1 MARKRALIELPTV
14 DDLFTSQSERDNA
27 TLEGVTEIQLALIDP
42 FPGHPFH
49 VNDDEEMER
58 LAESIAGNGV
68 LVPLTVRASSAER
81 YELVSGHRRKRAAE
95 LAGLASVPCI
105 VRAMNDD
112 EAVIAMVDS
121 NLQRETIL
129 PSERAFAYSMRLEA
143 MKHQGQRTDLT
154 SAQLAQKSSGR
165 WSRDIL
171 AEELGVSK
179 DKVQR
184 FIRLTHLI
192 PELLALV
199 DEGRMKML
207 PAVEVSYLS
216 QEEQAWLYDAMGAQ
230 ACTPS
235 HAQAVKM
242 KRYSKEGSLTSA
254 LVRSIME
261 EEKPN
266 QVEQFKIPRKS
277 IARFFKPSATKDEIE
292 SRIVRALELLEQ
304 AERRR
309 SELGGPDGQRDAPR
323 QGIVHLRGEHHLL
336 RPRPLG
342 EGQGDLLPD
351 TLP

>member
-1 MARKRALIELPTV
+1 MAVARKRALIELPTV

-42 FPGHPFH
+42 FPGHPFQ
-49 VNDDEEMER
+49 VRDDEEMER
-58 LAESIAGNGV
+58 LAESIAENGV
-68 LVPLTVRASSAER
+68 LVPLTVRTSGAER

-95 LAGLASVPCI
+95 LAGLESAPCI

-154 SAQLAQKSSGR
+154 SAQLAQKSDGR

-192 PELLALV
+192 SELLALV

-216 QEEQAWLYDAMGAQ
+216 QEEQAWLHDAIGAQ

-266 QVEQFKIPRKS
+266 QVEQVKIPKKS
-277 IARFFKPSATKDEIE
+277 IARFFRPSATRDEIE

-304 AERRR
+304 AEARR
-309 SELGGPDGQRDAPR
+309 GR
-323 QGIVHLRGEHHLL
+323 QGGA
-336 RPRPLG
+336 
-342 EGQGDLLPD
+342 
-351 TLP
+351 

>member
-14 DDLFTSQSERDNA
+14 DDLFTSQSERNNA
-27 TLEGVTEIQLALIDP
+27 TLGGVTEIQLARIDP
-42 FPGHPFH
+42 FPSHPFQ
-49 VNDDEEMER
+49 VRDDEEMER
-58 LAESIAGNGV
+58 LTESIAENGV
-68 LVPLTVRASSAER
+68 LVPLTVRASNAER

-95 LAGLASVPCI
+95 LAGLTSVPCI

-154 SAQLAQKSSGR
+154 CAQLAHKSDGR
-165 WSRDIL
+165 RSRDIL

-242 KRYSKEGSLTSA
+242 KRYSKEGSLTSV

-266 QVEQFKIPRKS
+266 QVEQVKIPRKS
-277 IARFFKPSATKDEIE
+277 TARFFKPSATKDEIE

-304 AERRR
+304 AEARR
-309 SELGGPDGQRDAPR
+309 GR
-323 QGIVHLRGEHHLL
+323 QGGA
-336 RPRPLG
+336 
-342 EGQGDLLPD
+342 
-351 TLP
+351 

>member
-1 MARKRALIELPTV
+1 MGRKKVPITLPGV
-14 DDLFTSQSERDNA
+14 DDLFTSQGERDGSA
-27 TLEGVTEIQLALIDP
+27 VGGVADIPLALIDP
-42 FPGHPFH
+42 FPGHPFQ
-49 VNDDEEMER
+49 VRDDEEMER
-58 LAESIAGNGV
+58 LAEGIAENGV
-68 LVPLTVRASSAER
+68 LVPLTVRGAGAER

-95 LAGLASVPCI
+95 LAGLESVPCI
-105 VRAMNDD
+105 VRTMSDD
-112 EAVIAMVDS
+112 EAVTAMVDS
-121 NLQRETIL
+121 NLQREAIL

-143 MKHQGQRTDLT
+143 MKRQGQRTDLT
-154 SAQLAQKSSGR
+154 CAQLAHKSDGR
-165 WSRDIL
+165 RSRDIL

-184 FIRLTHLI
+184 FIRLTRLA
-192 PELLALV
+192 PEPLALV

-207 PAVEVSYLS
+207 PAVEVSHLS
-216 QEEQAWLYDAMGAQ
+216 QEEQAWLLDAMEAQ

-304 AERRR
+304 AEARR
-309 SELGGPDGQRDAPR
+309 GR
-323 QGIVHLRGEHHLL
+323 QGGA
-336 RPRPLG
+336 
-342 EGQGDLLPD
+342 
-351 TLP
+351 

>member
-14 DDLFTSQSERDNA
+14 DDLFTSQSERNNA
-27 TLEGVTEIQLALIDP
+27 TLGGVTEIQLARIDP
-42 FPGHPFH
+42 FPSHPFQ
-49 VNDDEEMER
+49 VRDDEEMER
-58 LAESIAGNGV
+58 LTESIAENGV
-68 LVPLTVRASSAER
+68 LVPLTVRASNAER

-95 LAGLASVPCI
+95 LAGLTSVPCI

-154 SAQLAQKSSGR
+154 CAQLAHKSDGR
-165 WSRDIL
+165 RSRDIL

-242 KRYSKEGSLTSA
+242 KRYSKEGSLTSV

-266 QVEQFKIPRKS
+266 QVEQVKIPRKS
-277 IARFFKPSATKDEIE
+277 IAQFFKPSATKDEIE

-304 AERRR
+304 AEARR
-309 SELGGPDGQRDAPR
+309 GR
-323 QGIVHLRGEHHLL
+323 QGGA
-336 RPRPLG
+336 
-342 EGQGDLLPD
+342 
-351 TLP
+351 

>member
-14 DDLFTSQSERDNA
+14 DDLFTSQSERNNA
-27 TLEGVTEIQLALIDP
+27 TLGGVTEIQLARIDP
-42 FPGHPFH
+42 FPSHPFQ
-49 VNDDEEMER
+49 VRDDEEMER
-58 LAESIAGNGV
+58 LTESIAENGV
-68 LVPLTVRASSAER
+68 LVPLTVRASNAER

-95 LAGLASVPCI
+95 LAGLTSVPCI

-154 SAQLAQKSSGR
+154 CAQLAHKSDGR
-165 WSRDIL
+165 RSRDIL

-242 KRYSKEGSLTSA
+242 KRYSKEGSLTSV

-266 QVEQFKIPRKS
+266 QVEQVKIPRKS
-277 IARFFKPSATKDEIE
+277 IARFFKLSATKDEIE

-304 AERRR
+304 AEARR
-309 SELGGPDGQRDAPR
+309 GR
-323 QGIVHLRGEHHLL
+323 QGGA
-336 RPRPLG
+336 
-342 EGQGDLLPD
+342 
-351 TLP
+351 

>member
-235 HAQAVKM
+235 YAQAVKM

-304 AERRR
+304 AEARR
-309 SELGGPDGQRDAPR
+309 GR
-323 QGIVHLRGEHHLL
+323 QGGA
-336 RPRPLG
+336 
-342 EGQGDLLPD
+342 
-351 TLP
+351 

>member
-1 MARKRALIELPTV
+1 MARKRAPIELPTV

-49 VNDDEEMER
+49 VKDDEEMER
-58 LAESIAGNGV
+58 LAESIAENGV
-68 LVPLTVRASSAER
+68 LVPLTVRASGAER

-105 VRAMNDD
+105 VRDMGDD

-121 NLQRETIL
+121 NLQREAIL

-143 MKHQGQRTDLT
+143 MKRQGQRTDLT
-154 SAQLAQKSSGR
+154 SAQVAQKSSGR

-184 FIRLTHLI
+184 FIRLTRLI

-207 PAVEVSYLS
+207 PAVEVSHLS
-216 QEEQAWLYDAMGAQ
+216 EEEQAWLFDAMEAQ

-235 HAQAVKM
+235 HAQTVKM
-242 KRYSKEGSLTSA
+242 KRYAKDGSLTSA

-277 IARFFKPSATKDEIE
+277 IARFFRPSATKDEIE

-304 AERRR
+304 AEARRGWQ
-309 SELGGPDGQRDAPR
+309 GGA
-323 QGIVHLRGEHHLL
+323 
-336 RPRPLG
+336 
-342 EGQGDLLPD
+342 
-351 TLP
+351 

>member
-42 FPGHPFH
+42 FPGHPFQ
-49 VNDDEEMER
+49 VKDDEEMER
-58 LAESIAGNGV
+58 LAESIAENGV
-68 LVPLTVRASSAER
+68 LVPLTVRASGAER

-105 VRAMNDD
+105 VRDMGDD

-129 PSERAFAYSMRLEA
+129 PSERAFAYSMWLEA
-143 MKHQGQRTDLT
+143 MKRQGQRTDLT
-154 SAQLAQKSSGR
+154 SAQVAQKSSGR

-184 FIRLTHLI
+184 FIRLTRLI

-207 PAVEVSYLS
+207 PAVEVSHLS
-216 QEEQAWLYDAMGAQ
+216 EEEQAWLFDAMEAQ

-235 HAQAVKM
+235 HAQTVKM
-242 KRYSKEGSLTSA
+242 KRYAKDGSLTSA

-277 IARFFKPSATKDEIE
+277 IARFFRPSATKDEIE

-304 AERRR
+304 AEARRGWQ
-309 SELGGPDGQRDAPR
+309 GGA
-323 QGIVHLRGEHHLL
+323 
-336 RPRPLG
+336 
-342 EGQGDLLPD
+342 
-351 TLP
+351 

>member
-1 MARKRALIELPTV
+1 MTVARKRAPIELPTV

-42 FPGHPFH
+42 FPGHPFQ
-49 VNDDEEMER
+49 VRDDEEMER
-58 LAESIAGNGV
+58 LAESIAENGV
-68 LVPLTVRASSAER
+68 LVPLTVRASGAER

-105 VRAMNDD
+105 VRDMGDD

-121 NLQRETIL
+121 NLQREAIL

-171 AEELGVSK
+171 AEELGISK

-207 PAVEVSYLS
+207 PAVEVSHLS
-216 QEEQAWLYDAMGAQ
+216 REEQAWLYDAMGAQ

-242 KRYSKEGSLTSA
+242 KRYSKEGSLTST

-266 QVEQFKIPRKS
+266 QVEQVKIHRKS
-277 IARFFKPSATKDEIE
+277 ITRFFKPSATRDEIE

-304 AERRR
+304 AEARR
-309 SELGGPDGQRDAPR
+309 GR
-323 QGIVHLRGEHHLL
+323 QGGA
-336 RPRPLG
+336 
-342 EGQGDLLPD
+342 
-351 TLP
+351 

>member
-1 MARKRALIELPTV
+1 MARKRAPRVLPTV

-49 VNDDEEMER
+49 VKDDEEMER
-58 LAESIAGNGV
+58 LAESIAENGV
-68 LVPLTVRASSAER
+68 LVPLTVRASGAER

-105 VRAMNDD
+105 VRDMGDD

-121 NLQRETIL
+121 NLQREAIL

-143 MKHQGQRTDLT
+143 MKRQGQRTDLT
-154 SAQLAQKSSGR
+154 SAQVAQKSSGR

-184 FIRLTHLI
+184 FIRLTRLI

-207 PAVEVSYLS
+207 PAVEVSHLS
-216 QEEQAWLYDAMGAQ
+216 EEEQAWLFDAMEAQ

-235 HAQAVKM
+235 HAQTVKM
-242 KRYSKEGSLTSA
+242 KRYAKDGSLTSA

-277 IARFFKPSATKDEIE
+277 IARFFRPSATKDEIE

-304 AERRR
+304 AEARRGWQ
-309 SELGGPDGQRDAPR
+309 GGA
-323 QGIVHLRGEHHLL
+323 
-336 RPRPLG
+336 
-342 EGQGDLLPD
+342 
-351 TLP
+351 

>member
-1 MARKRALIELPTV
+1 MARKRAPIELPTV
-14 DDLFTSQSERDNA
+14 DELFTSQSERDNA

-49 VNDDEEMER
+49 VKDDEEMER
-58 LAESIAGNGV
+58 LAESIAENGV
-68 LVPLTVRASSAER
+68 LVPLTVRASSTER

-95 LAGLASVPCI
+95 LAGIASAPCI
-105 VRAMNDD
+105 VRSMDDD

-121 NLQRETIL
+121 NLQREAIL

-143 MKHQGQRTDLT
+143 MKHQGLRTDLT
-154 SAQLAQKSSGR
+154 SAQVAQKSSGR

-216 QEEQAWLYDAMGAQ
+216 QEEQTWLFDAMGAQ

-277 IARFFKPSATKDEIE
+277 IARFFRPSATRDEIE

-304 AERRR
+304 AEARR
-309 SELGGPDGQRDAPR
+309 GR
-323 QGIVHLRGEHHLL
+323 QGGA
-336 RPRPLG
+336 
-342 EGQGDLLPD
+342 
-351 TLP
+351 

>member
-1 MARKRALIELPTV
+1 MGRKKVPITLPGV
-14 DDLFTSQSERDNA
+14 DDLFTSQGERDGSA
-27 TLEGVTEIQLALIDP
+27 TGGVSDIPLAAIDP
-42 FPGHPFH
+42 FPGHPFQ
-49 VNDDEEMER
+49 VRDDEEMER
-58 LAESIAGNGV
+58 LAESIGENGV
-68 LVPLTVRASSAER
+68 LVPLTVRASDADR

-95 LAGLASVPCI
+95 LVGLESVPCI
-105 VRAMNDD
+105 VRVMTD
-112 EAVIAMVDS
+112 EEATIAMVDS

-143 MKHQGQRTDLT
+143 MKRQGRRTDLT
-154 SAQLAQKSSGR
+154 CAQVAHKSDGR
-165 WSRDIL
+165 KSRDIL

-184 FIRLTHLI
+184 FIRLTFLSS
-192 PELLALV
+192 ELLALV

-216 QEEQAWLYDAMGAQ
+216 AEEQEHLLDAILAQ

-235 HAQAVKM
+235 HAQALKM
-242 KRYSKEGSLTSA
+242 KRYSKEGALTSA

-266 QVEQFKIPRKS
+266 QIEQFKIPKRS

-304 AERRR
+304 AEARR
-309 SELGGPDGQRDAPR
+309 DR
-323 QGIVHLRGEHHLL
+323 QGGA
-336 RPRPLG
+336 
-342 EGQGDLLPD
+342 
-351 TLP
+351 

>member
-14 DDLFTSQSERDNA
+14 DDLFTSQSERNNA
-27 TLEGVTEIQLALIDP
+27 TLGGVTEIQLARIDP
-42 FPGHPFH
+42 FPSHPFQ
-49 VNDDEEMER
+49 VRDDEEMER
-58 LAESIAGNGV
+58 LTESIAENGV
-68 LVPLTVRASSAER
+68 LVPLTVRASNAER

-95 LAGLASVPCI
+95 LAGLTSVPCI

-154 SAQLAQKSSGR
+154 CAQLAHKSDGR
-165 WSRDIL
+165 RSRDIL

-207 PAVEVSYLS
+207 PAVEVIYLS

-242 KRYSKEGSLTSA
+242 KRYSKEGSLTSV

-266 QVEQFKIPRKS
+266 QVEQVKIPRKS

-304 AERRR
+304 AEARR
-309 SELGGPDGQRDAPR
+309 GR
-323 QGIVHLRGEHHLL
+323 QGGA
-336 RPRPLG
+336 
-342 EGQGDLLPD
+342 
-351 TLP
+351 

>member
-1 MARKRALIELPTV
+1 MARKRASIDLPAV
-14 DDLFTSQSERDNA
+14 EDLFTSQSERDGA
-27 TLEGVTEIQLALIDP
+27 ALEGVAEVPLALIDP

-49 VNDDEEMER
+49 VRDDDEMER
-58 LAESIAGNGV
+58 LAESIGENGV
-68 LVPLTVRASSAER
+68 LVPLTVRASDAER

-95 LAGLASVPCI
+95 LAGLESAPCI
-105 VRAMNDD
+105 VRAMTDD

-199 DEGRMKML
+199 DEGHMKML
-207 PAVEVSYLS
+207 PAVEASHLS

-242 KRYSKEGSLTSA
+242 KRYSREGSLTSA

-277 IARFFKPSATKDEIE
+277 IARFFRPSATKDEIE

-304 AERRR
+304 AEARR
-309 SELGGPDGQRDAPR
+309 GR
-323 QGIVHLRGEHHLL
+323 QGGA
-336 RPRPLG
+336 
-342 EGQGDLLPD
+342 
-351 TLP
+351 

>member
-1 MARKRALIELPTV
+1 MARKRVPIDLPGV
-14 DDLFTSQSERDNA
+14 DDLFTSQGERDGSVLA
-27 TLEGVTEIQLALIDP
+27 GVAEIPLRLIDP
-42 FPGHPFH
+42 FPGHPFQ
-49 VNDDEEMER
+49 VRDDEEMGR
-58 LAESIAGNGV
+58 LAESVAESGV
-68 LVPLTVRASSAER
+68 LVPLTVRRAGAER

-95 LAGLASVPCI
+95 LAGLESVPCI
-105 VRAMNDD
+105 IRAMGDD

-143 MKHQGQRTDLT
+143 MRHQGRRTDLT
-154 SAQLAQKSSGR
+154 SAQVAQKSSGR

-184 FIRLTHLI
+184 FIRLTHLV
-192 PELLALV
+192 PGLLALV

-207 PAVEVSYLS
+207 PAVETSHLS
-216 QEEQAWLYDAMGAQ
+216 QEEQGWLLDAIGAQ
-230 ACTPS
+230 AATPS

-242 KRYSKEGSLTSA
+242 KRYSKEGSLTSS

-266 QVEQFKIPRKS
+266 QIEQFKIPKKS
-277 IARFFKPSATKDEIE
+277 IARFFRPSATRDEIE

-304 AERRR
+304 AEARR
-309 SELGGPDGQRDAPR
+309 DR
-323 QGIVHLRGEHHLL
+323 QGGA
-336 RPRPLG
+336 
-342 EGQGDLLPD
+342 
-351 TLP
+351 

>member
-1 MARKRALIELPTV
+1 MARKKVPITLPGV
-14 DDLFTSQSERDNA
+14 DDLFTSQGER
-27 TLEGVTEIQLALIDP
+27 EGAACGGVAEIALALIDP
-42 FPGHPFH
+42 FPGHPFQ
-49 VNDDEEMER
+49 VRDDEEMER
-58 LAESIAGNGV
+58 LAESIVENGV
-68 LVPLTVRASSAER
+68 LVPLTVRRAGAER

-95 LAGLASVPCI
+95 IAGLASVPCI
-105 VRAMNDD
+105 VRDMGDD

-154 SAQLAQKSSGR
+154 CAQVAHKSDGR
-165 WSRDIL
+165 RSRDIL
-171 AEELGVSK
+171 AEEIGVSK

-184 FIRLTHLI
+184 FIRLTHLL

-207 PAVEVSYLS
+207 PAVEVSYLAR
-216 QEEQAWLYDAMGAQ
+216 EEQAWLFDAMEAQ

-277 IARFFKPSATKDEIE
+277 IARFFRPSATKDEIE
-292 SRIVRALELLEQ
+292 GRIVRALELLEQ
-304 AERRR
+304 AEARR
-309 SELGGPDGQRDAPR
+309 GR
-323 QGIVHLRGEHHLL
+323 QGGA
-336 RPRPLG
+336 
-342 EGQGDLLPD
+342 
-351 TLP
+351 

>member
-27 TLEGVTEIQLALIDP
+27 TLEGVTEIQLAFIDP

-49 VNDDEEMER
+49 VKDDEEMER
-58 LAESIAGNGV
+58 LAESIAENGV
-68 LVPLTVRASSAER
+68 LVPLTVRASGAER

-105 VRAMNDD
+105 VRDMGDD

-121 NLQRETIL
+121 NLQREAIL

-143 MKHQGQRTDLT
+143 MKRQGQRTDLT
-154 SAQLAQKSSGR
+154 SVQVEQKLSGR
-165 WSRDIL
+165 WSRSML
-171 AEELGVSK
+171 VEELGTSES
-179 DKVQR
+179 KVQR

-199 DEGRMKML
+199 DDGRMKML

-216 QEEQAWLYDAMGAQ
+216 QEEQAWLFDAMGAQ

-235 HAQAVKM
+235 HAQAAKM

-261 EEKPN
+261 EEPN

-277 IARFFKPSATKDEIE
+277 IARFFRPSATKDEIE
-292 SRIVRALELLEQ
+292 GRIVRALELLEQ
-304 AERRR
+304 AEARR
-309 SELGGPDGQRDAPR
+309 GR
-323 QGIVHLRGEHHLL
+323 QGGA
-336 RPRPLG
+336 
-342 EGQGDLLPD
+342 
-351 TLP
+351 